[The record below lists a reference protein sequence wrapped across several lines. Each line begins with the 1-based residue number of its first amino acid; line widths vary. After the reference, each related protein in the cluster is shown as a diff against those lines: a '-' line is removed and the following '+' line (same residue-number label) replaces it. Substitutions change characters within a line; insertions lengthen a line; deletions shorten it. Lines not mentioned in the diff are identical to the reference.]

1 MANINDKNVNNVA
14 GSYYVDNNCIG
25 CGQCCDIAPEYF
37 AEQDGV
43 MYVKKQPTDAE
54 GISACNEAVQAC
66 PVEAIGSDG
75 K

>member
-1 MANINDKNVNNVA
+1 MANVNDKNANNVA

-25 CGQCCDIAPEYF
+25 CGQCCDIASDHF
-37 AEQDGV
+37 AEQDGL
-43 MYVKKQPTDAE
+43 MYVKKQPVDADE
-54 GISACNEAVQAC
+54 ISACNEAVQSC